1 MKRDMEL
8 IRELL
13 LAIEAKDSNT
23 FFAASELELKTER
36 EKQEVYYNLQLMTDA
51 NLLEA
56 NMAKSMQGIE
66 DVVIKRMTWEGHE
79 FLDNARNESIWKAAK
94 ETITQKGSSIENVG
108 FGVLTQLLVS
118 VAKQY
123 FDLH

>member
-13 LAIEAKDSNT
+13 LAIEDEETNVT
-23 FFAASELELKTER
+23 VPASTLRLKNNRDE
-36 EKQEVYYNLQLMTDA
+36 QEIFYSLQLMTDA
-51 NLLEA
+51 GFLEA
-56 NMAKSMQGIE
+56 EMVKSMQGIH
-66 DVVIKRMTWEGHE
+66 DVLIRRMTWEGHE

-94 ETITQKGSSIENVG
+94 EIVTQKGVSIENVG
-108 FGVLTQLLVS
+108 FGVLTQILAS

-123 FDLH
+123 FGLK